1 MSTLLD
7 KFEEHEKEFISVPET
22 LNLIMQAT
30 KGTLEQ
36 AKDYLLVI
44 KLNEHVPVLYRDEKR
59 LEFKSK
65 PNDGDGNGF
74 ESTYRALTSELEG
87 NEYFSIKALNE
98 FRPLDEND
106 IFAHRR
112 GYHYVA
118 QHSVGRFKTGAY
130 VIGLDDSRAEQLLC
144 TGAIEKLTIKEVEDR
159 ESKKVKFL
167 TKQLADARAQLAAEQ
182 ASKATEN
189 DKPLIELGEYQKLLI
204 TYPLFTAH
212 QIACLLSDYNPV
224 AQDYDSN
231 DTYRLYR
238 DMTDVA
244 VDARLLTTFNEKG
257 QIPSEQV
264 KVWLARRNFIYEGFN
279 DDVVEYLDDEGDPLK
294 RSGDEFAG
302 IIGVVYEMVHKLDA
316 EVEQLSE
323 EYEELRLEYKE
334 LEEKNEE
341 LVAESKQVK
350 PSSSPKNDKDKGTV
364 PRNQL
369 ITIGLLL
376 ELLTTPPKGFDV
388 RRGGGTK
395 PKEPLFSSQ
404 NKILDEIGSHGIH
417 GQGKSTVG
425 PHFKAGKDALN
436 KSTHD
441 LDVQSKESLQECF
454 DAANEALRDAKKRKE
469 R

>member
-182 ASKATEN
+182 ANKITEN

-212 QIACLLSDYNPV
+212 QIACLLSDHNPV
-224 AQDYDSN
+224 AQDYDSK
-231 DTYRLYR
+231 DAYRLYR
-238 DMTDVA
+238 EMIDVA
-244 VDARLLTTFNEKG
+244 IDARLLTPFNEKG

-294 RSGDEFAG
+294 RSSDEFAG
-302 IIGVVYEMVHKLDA
+302 IIGVVYEMVHKLEA
-316 EVEQLSE
+316 EIEQLSE
-323 EYEELRLEYKE
+323 DYEELRLE
-334 LEEKNEE
+334 NEE
-341 LVAESKQVK
+341 LRAETKQAK
-350 PSSSPKNDKDKGTV
+350 LPNQSTKDGKGTIQK
-364 PRNQL
+364 NYL

-376 ELLTTPPKGFDV
+376 ELLTTPSKGFDGKY
-388 RRGGGTK
+388 GGEIK
-395 PKEPLFSSQ
+395 PKEPLFSSET
-404 NKILDEIGSHGIH
+404 KIIEEIESYGIH
-417 GQGKSTVG
+417 GQSRSSVA
-425 PHFKAGKDALN
+425 PRFKLGKDALN
-436 KSTHD
+436 ENNHE
-441 LDVQSKESLQECF
+441 LDVELKDSLQECF
-454 DAANEALRDAKKRKE
+454 DCANEVLSDAKKRKIVS